1 MIENFCHL
9 GDSGLCFVS
18 LRMTLQEKIM
28 AVIKPMIRSNICINA
43 HPVGCARD
51 TENQIEFAKKQK
63 TNKGIK
69 SAKEG
74 GYAPKNVLVLGCST
88 GYGLSSRI
96 TAAFEYGADT
106 IGVSFEKEPTVTKGG
121 TPGWYNNKAFD
132 RAAAKAGLKA
142 TTFNMDAFSDECR
155 QAVIDEAKKWGVKFD
170 LIVYS
175 LASPVRTDP
184 DTKIMY
190 KSVIKPVGKPYGGW
204 AIDMITEKLSKLEAQ
219 PAEGD
224 DIANTV
230 KVMGGEDWE
239 RWIKMLSEANVI
251 AEGCKSVAYS
261 YIGPKYSQPVYR
273 DGTIGAAKKDLE
285 ARAKVIDA
293 SLKKIGG
300 GAWVSVNKALVTRS
314 SSVIPIIM
322 LYLGCLFKVQKA
334 AGTHEGCKEQ
344 MDRLFRERLYRDD
357 KTVPTDSE
365 GRIRIDDLELD
376 PAIQS
381 ELDKHM
387 EAINESNVLEHI
399 DIEGIRKDFLNINGF
414 AVDGV
419 DYEKEITDM
428 TAID

>member
-1 MIENFCHL
+1 
-9 GDSGLCFVS
+9 
-18 LRMTLQEKIM
+18 M

-43 HPVGCARD
+43 HPVGCAKD
-51 TENQIEFAKKQK
+51 TENQIEFAVAQK
-63 TNKGIK
+63 ANKGIK
-69 SAKEG
+69 TAKEG

-96 TAAFEYGADT
+96 TAAFEFGADT

-132 RAAAKAGLKA
+132 RAAAKAGLKS

-184 DTKIMY
+184 DTKVMY
-190 KSVIKPVGKPYGGW
+190 RSVIKPVGKPYGGW

-239 RWIKMLSEANVI
+239 RWIKMLGEADVL

-285 ARAKVIDA
+285 ARAKNIDA

-344 MDRLFRERLYRDD
+344 IDRLFRERLYRDD
-357 KTVPTDSE
+357 KNVPVDSE

-376 PAIQS
+376 PKIQA

-387 EAINESNVLEHI
+387 EAINEDNVLEHI